1 MVRHCIASLA
11 GFGRRAERSA
21 CHCAVVARYSRPPLR
36 VAALRCSSR
45 EIVDGARLS
54 WRAISRTP
62 CCCARQI
69 AISSRSAN
77 DRERPDSG
85 FADGARWDGG
95 MPPALRNQR
104 APTAGDTPAPTAAS
118 SLEHPAAINTQNR
131 WRSSRRATEGRP
143 GEGNAPRPD
152 RSERRFRTV
161 IATSSLKVLRRP
173 LEPGQF
179 AFIAAKVKTALA
191 AGEPAISVDAKKKE
205 LVGDFKN
212 GGRAWRPKGSPE
224 AVRVHDFLIKELG
237 RAVPYGVYDL
247 AANAGWVGVGQD
259 HDTAAFAGQTI
270 RRWWQEIGQPRYPG
284 AKSLTITADGGGSN
298 GVRVRLWKRELQR
311 LADESGLAITVHH
324 LPPGT
329 SKGNAIEHRLFAFIS
344 PNWRAMPLVS
354 YRVIVDLIGATTT
367 RTGLSVRCELDPNR
381 YPKGVTVSDAEMAGL
396 NLARDEFHGEW
407 SYTLSPRLPD
417 QALVP

>member
-1 MVRHCIASLA
+1 MIDPDGIRQRYAALSSILDER
-11 GFGRRAERSA
+11 GRRLLVAAEA
-21 CHCAVVARYSRPPLR
+21 KAAGYGGIAAVWRATGVAPSTIGRGLRELAEAPALAAGRVRRAGGGRKPAVEADPDLMRDLKALVEPTARGDPEGPLR
-36 VAALRCSSR
+36 WTCKSLRRLADALQAQGHR
-45 EIVDGARLS
+45 
-54 WRAISRTP
+54 ISRTLVGELLHGLGFSL
-62 CCCARQI
+62 Q
-69 AISSRSAN
+69 AN
-77 DRERPDSG
+77 AKTREGLS
-85 FADGARWDGG
+85 
-95 MPPALRNQR
+95 
-104 APTAGDTPAPTAAS
+104 
-118 SLEHPAAINTQNR
+118 H
-131 WRSSRRATEGRP
+131 
-143 GEGNAPRPD
+143 PD
-152 RSERRFRTV
+152 RD
-161 IATSSLKVLRRP
+161 A
-173 LEPGQF
+173 QF
-179 AFIAAKVKTALA
+179 AFIDAKVKTALA
-191 AGEPAISVDAKKKE
+191 AGEPVISVDAKKKE

-270 RRWWQEIGQPRYPG
+270 RRWWQEIGRPRYPG

-329 SKGNAIEHRLFAFIS
+329 SKWNAIEHRLFAFIS
-344 PNWRAMPLVS
+344 QNWRATPLVS

-381 YPKGVTVSDAEMAGL
+381 YPKGVTVSDAEMAEL
-396 NLARDEFHGEW
+396 NIARDEFHGEW
-407 SYTLSPRLPD
+407 NYTLSPRPQD